1 MSGKKNENFTR
12 IGGLAALA
20 TLDFARS
27 DVLEVTESVPGF
39 HFGTGAN
46 SDAILWP
53 RTERSEPVRTHSFN
67 CDENGQKQDDE
78 SERRSHGLENAHHSA
93 NFMAF

>member
-1 MSGKKNENFTR
+1 MPNCAVIQGLSTGLKIIEAEQNILGKTKENFTR

-20 TLDFARS
+20 TLDFACS

-46 SDAILWP
+46 FDAILRP
-53 RTERSEPVRTHSFN
+53 
-67 CDENGQKQDDE
+67 
-78 SERRSHGLENAHHSA
+78 
-93 NFMAF
+93 

>member
-53 RTERSEPVRTHSFN
+53 
-67 CDENGQKQDDE
+67 
-78 SERRSHGLENAHHSA
+78 
-93 NFMAF
+93 